1 MSPPVV
7 AIVDS
12 YAPTKALA
20 DEFVRAGA
28 ALVRVQST
36 PEVPGAYRGPFDL
49 SGYLDN
55 IVHRGDLTATVDAVA
70 AHRVDAVVPGG
81 EVGVEFTDVLS
92 EKLGLPTN
100 GTMLSSARRDKY
112 VMVEAVRAA
121 GLTVARQC
129 LVHDAQTLLDWH
141 RDVGG
146 RVVVKPLRSAGG
158 DGVHFCDTPE
168 QSAAAFEDIANSDNL
183 FSAANEGAVAQEYLR
198 GTEYMV
204 NTVSRDGRHR
214 VCEVWRTTRIAANG
228 VLDLSDTVY
237 LMSRTGPLQDQ
248 LAGYAFQVLDALGV
262 RHGPAHVEVK
272 LVGGQPVLVEVGA
285 RICGANLPYYAQ
297 RAHGSSQL
305 DWTVEAYLRPQR
317 FHARIDDPDP
327 AGAYCAF
334 VGLVSPVEGVL
345 KGYPHLDAIRAMESF
360 ADLRVGVQPGQ
371 RLRRTVND
379 LTYPVFVVLMH
390 ESEETVLRDANT
402 LRYLDGPGFYELLPD
417 GDSDGRT

>member
-1 MSPPVV
+1 
-7 AIVDS
+7 
-12 YAPTKALA
+12 
-20 DEFVRAGA
+20 
-28 ALVRVQST
+28 
-36 PEVPGAYRGPFDL
+36 
-49 SGYLDN
+49 
-55 IVHRGDLTATVDAVA
+55 
-70 AHRVDAVVPGG
+70 
-81 EVGVEFTDVLS
+81 
-92 EKLGLPTN
+92 
-100 GTMLSSARRDKY
+100 
-112 VMVEAVRAA
+112 
-121 GLTVARQC
+121 
-129 LVHDAQTLLDWH
+129 
-141 RDVGG
+141 
-146 RVVVKPLRSAGG
+146 
-158 DGVHFCDTPE
+158 
-168 QSAAAFEDIANSDNL
+168 
-183 FSAANEGAVAQEYLR
+183 
-198 GTEYMV
+198 
-204 NTVSRDGRHR
+204 
-214 VCEVWRTTRIAANG
+214 
-228 VLDLSDTVY
+228 
-237 LMSRTGPLQDQ
+237 
-248 LAGYAFQVLDALGV
+248 
-262 RHGPAHVEVK
+262 
-272 LVGGQPVLVEVGA
+272 VEVGA